1 MSAEVSSGS
10 GYILMV
16 VIGVAILGIGFVYA
30 ALQWQRR
37 RKTGEIGQASVAGPA
52 AKHVEDVA
60 DEPLRRSPPI
70 ANANA
75 HSQPEAR
82 H

>member
-16 VIGVAILGIGFVYA
+16 IVGVAILGIGFVYA
-30 ALQWQRR
+30 ALQWQKR
-37 RKTGEIGQASVAGPA
+37 RKAGEVGQAHVAGPA
-52 AKHVEDVA
+52 AKHVED
-60 DEPLRRSPPI
+60 EPISRSPPV
-70 ANANA
+70 AGT
-75 HSQPEAR
+75 QPQSR